1 MKKACYCTNAQRV
14 YFYHEPWV
22 MTEYKVFCWVA
33 NSLISH
39 KLHTW
44 IYHTFHSQI
53 MLHLCSCKYKN
64 SCMQEDLWPK
74 AFIWM
79 ELFFLWLKKEA
90 SSVWSAMILSH
101 LMRHLTFPI
110 QRHTAYL
117 LIMWILMPARPPS
130 KQKARQYTWNSL
142 TISSG
147 CQVELH
153 FSVNNTIVPLAL
165 SMLVIERVQK
175 KTNIYFENLRMCNEA
190 AQKLFRL
197 LSERKNFSEP

>member
-1 MKKACYCTNAQRV
+1 MKKAHYCTNAQRV

-33 NSLISH
+33 NSLLVTTCTLGYTILFTVRSC
-39 KLHTW
+39 
-44 IYHTFHSQI
+44 
-53 MLHLCSCKYKN
+53 LCSCKYKN
-64 SCMQEDLWPK
+64 SCKHEDLWPM

-101 LMRHLTFPI
+101 LMGHLTFPI

-117 LIMWILMPARPPS
+117 LTMWNLMPALPPS

-142 TISSG
+142 TISFG

-153 FSVNNTIVPLAL
+153 FSVNNTIVPLA
-165 SMLVIERVQK
+165 
-175 KTNIYFENLRMCNEA
+175 